1 MVSFGELLSLLSD
14 PRYVE
19 VRDAL
24 LELYRYKARE
34 DPAGALLSYL
44 RWCWSRR
51 REAVVV
57 DGSLLRKMGISSV
70 SGGRAL
76 SELSRRGLG
85 VYRVGRRWVY
95 DPLMQDGVHLAVGED
110 SGGLQ
115 DGVHL
120 AEEDSGGLQ
129 DGVHLAVQDSSDV
142 QDGVHLAEEDSSD
155 VQDGV
160 HLAEEDSSD
169 VRDGADLARAIVA
182 LGTSQPLGVYKNV
195 YSRLVVRYGS
205 CRSARLLLDRMRVVR
220 SMEDVCAVYEMA
232 KGMLEV
238 SEGVCEEYAG
248 EEYPPP
254 RGEYSERELVW
265 LSLLLEAVD
274 YYGRVTPTQA
284 YMYACRRFSVSELD
298 GFTDFVCR
306 VADLG
311 ECGLRRSGVMIER
324 VGVAARHSA

>member
-1 MVSFGELLSLLSD
+1 MKAIATVRERGGESMVSFGELLSLLSD
-14 PRYVE
+14 SRYVE

-120 AEEDSGGLQ
+120 ASGEDS
-129 DGVHLAVQDSSDV
+129 ADV
-142 QDGVHLAEEDSSD
+142 Q
-155 VQDGV
+155 
-160 HLAEEDSSD
+160 
-169 VRDGADLARAIVA
+169 DGADLARAIVA

-195 YSRLVVRYGS
+195 YSRLLVRYGS

-232 KGMLEV
+232 KGMLEF

-248 EEYPPP
+248 EDYPPP

-284 YMYACRRFSVSELD
+284 YMYACRRFGAELD

-324 VGVAARHSA
+324 VGVAARHSGGA